1 MQTPHANTRRHT
13 PLQQKVP
20 AAAAALL
27 STHHLRLLV
36 SPLTEETPA
45 MQRRHFMSA
54 GLAAAVV
61 TPLSWTAWSSA
72 WAQNAPDLGTPSLPS
87 PGFRRIKV
95 GDAEVIALND
105 GVARRPLGEEFVK
118 NAPLAEV
125 RSLLASQG
133 LATDYI
139 DIPFTA
145 FLVVNGG
152 RRVLMDTGFADN
164 GGATTGRLLGNLAS
178 AGFKPEDIDTVLI
191 THFHGDHIQ
200 GLRRKDG
207 TLVYPN
213 AKVLVPEPEHAFW
226 MDDARMNALPEAQ
239 RGGFMVAR
247 RVFAQMPV
255 DKLQRFVPGTEVAP
269 GIRSVAAFGH
279 TPGHTLFELQSAG
292 QTFTYVGDL
301 TNVPALF
308 ARNPDWA
315 VAFDM
320 DAEAARKVRRE
331 VFQRIVSSNAMVGG
345 FHFPF
350 PAFGRAV
357 AQGNGYAFQP
367 VA

>member
-1 MQTPHANTRRHT
+1 M
-13 PLQQKVP
+13 
-20 AAAAALL
+20 
-27 STHHLRLLV
+27 
-36 SPLTEETPA
+36 
-45 MQRRHFMSA
+45 MQRRQFIAAGLSA
-54 GLAAAVV
+54 GAASSLAFLGAGA
-61 TPLSWTAWSSA
+61 A
-72 WAQNAPDLGTPSLPS
+72 WAQNAPNLGTPTLPS
-87 PGFRRIKV
+87 PGFRRMKV

-105 GVARRPLGEEFVK
+105 GVARRPLGEEFVR

-133 LATDYI
+133 LPTDYI
-139 DIPFTA
+139 DVPFSA
-145 FLVVNGG
+145 FLVVNAG
-152 RRVLMDTGFADN
+152 RRILMDAGFADN
-164 GGATTGRLLGNLAS
+164 GGPTTGRLLGNLAA

-191 THFHGDHIQ
+191 SHFHGDHIQ

-207 TLVYPN
+207 SLVYPN
-213 AKVLVPEPEHAFW
+213 AKVMVPEPEHAFW
-226 MDDARMNALPEAQ
+226 MDDATMNARPEAQ

-247 RVFAQMPV
+247 RVFAQMPA
-255 DKLQRFVPGTEVAP
+255 DKLVRFVPGSEVAP

-292 QTFTYVGDL
+292 QTFVYVGDL

-315 VAFDM
+315 VTFDM
-320 DAEAARKVRRE
+320 DAEAARKTRRE

-350 PAFGRAV
+350 PAFGRMAV
-357 AQGNGYAFQP
+357 QGNGFAFQP
-367 VA
+367 A

>member
-1 MQTPHANTRRHT
+1 M
-13 PLQQKVP
+13 
-20 AAAAALL
+20 
-27 STHHLRLLV
+27 
-36 SPLTEETPA
+36 
-45 MQRRHFMSA
+45 MQRRQFIAAGLSA
-54 GLAAAVV
+54 GAASSLAFLGAGA
-61 TPLSWTAWSSA
+61 A
-72 WAQNAPDLGTPSLPS
+72 WAQNAPNLGTPTLPS
-87 PGFRRIKV
+87 PGFRRMKV

-105 GVARRPLGEEFVK
+105 GVARRPLGEEFVR

-133 LATDYI
+133 LPTDYI
-139 DIPFTA
+139 DVPFSA
-145 FLVVNGG
+145 FLVVNAG
-152 RRVLMDTGFADN
+152 RRILMDAGFADN
-164 GGATTGRLLGNLAS
+164 GGPTTGRLLGNLAA

-191 THFHGDHIQ
+191 SHFHGDHIQ

-207 TLVYPN
+207 SLVYPN
-213 AKVLVPEPEHAFW
+213 AKVMVPEPEHAFW
-226 MDDARMNALPEAQ
+226 MDDATMNARPEAQ

-247 RVFAQMPV
+247 RVFAQMPA
-255 DKLQRFVPGTEVAP
+255 DKLVRFVPGSEVAP

-292 QTFTYVGDL
+292 QSFVYVGDL

-315 VAFDM
+315 VTFDM
-320 DAEAARKVRRE
+320 DAEAARKTRRE

-350 PAFGRAV
+350 PAFGRMAV
-357 AQGNGYAFQP
+357 QGNGFAFQP
-367 VA
+367 A